1 MGEAMVTGRMAPGK
15 KRRGGLILQREGLTA
30 SQAIN
35 RMYDRLI
42 ENGDASFLTG
52 IVAAEDEAAWD
63 NAVEFVDS
71 LSEPGPQAAGE
82 APAASEAAL
91 EASAPSSDSELA
103 AAERERAREHAQAPA
118 APKPAASAGPRF
130 ASKPAESPASNGLD
144 LGAIARAARFSMRGV
159 I

>member
-15 KRRGGLILQREGLTA
+15 KRRGGLVLQREGLTA

-35 RMYDRLI
+35 RMYDKLI

-71 LSEPGPQAAGE
+71 LSEPVSDAAD
-82 APAASEAAL
+82 
-91 EASAPSSDSELA
+91 EASSALVDRAFEHGDLPADGPDLA
-103 AAERERAREHAQAPA
+103 
-118 APKPAASAGPRF
+118 
-130 ASKPAESPASNGLD
+130 
-144 LGAIARAARFSMRGV
+144 AIARAARFSSRGV

>member
-15 KRRGGLILQREGLTA
+15 KRRGGLVLQREGLTA

-35 RMYDRLI
+35 RMYDKLI

-71 LSEPGPQAAGE
+71 LSEPVS
-82 APAASEAAL
+82 AASEAVD
-91 EASAPSSDSELA
+91 EASSALVD
-103 AAERERAREHAQAPA
+103 RAFEHGDLPA
-118 APKPAASAGPRF
+118 D
-130 ASKPAESPASNGLD
+130 GLD
-144 LGAIARAARFSMRGV
+144 LAAIARAARFSSRGV